1 MVIAWRPSILR
12 TPIGR
17 MYAAS
22 CYNLNSSL
30 ADHERD
36 ETTDIGA
43 RKSLRIC
50 TCDVTKHAC
59 MKPGLTVKLGGCVA
73 ILGRKL

>member
-1 MVIAWRPSILR
+1 MVIARSPSTLR
-12 TPIGR
+12 TLIGR

-22 CYNLNSSL
+22 YYNLNSSL

-43 RKSLRIC
+43 RMSLRIC
-50 TCDVTKHAC
+50 TWDVTKHALHETRAD
-59 MKPGLTVKLGGCVA
+59 GQA
-73 ILGRKL
+73 